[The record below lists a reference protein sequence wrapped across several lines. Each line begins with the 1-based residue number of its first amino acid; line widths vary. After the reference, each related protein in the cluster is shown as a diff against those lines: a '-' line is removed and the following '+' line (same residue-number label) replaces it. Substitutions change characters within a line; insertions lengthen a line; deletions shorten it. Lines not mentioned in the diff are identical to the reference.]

1 MPHNLRKFH
10 MLVVTGVMLAVS
22 LGAACRK
29 AGSATAYANITT
41 LPVPGAKSE
50 AGWPVYEVPAEGFA
64 LELPASWRQFEMD
77 PRTFDAKFKELMK
90 KNPQLEPEFGNLR
103 EQLVAGVKFFGFD
116 EATLQRGFATKILV
130 LRQRLAPGE
139 DLDSAVA
146 ESLTGLE
153 DLPGV
158 IKPFT
163 HERLTMATGDR
174 ERIKSKMTMNS
185 PTGQQFTIAVTN
197 FILTTDKDG
206 YVVTLT
212 TTADQEAK
220 YAATFDRIGRG
231 FRFIK

>member
-1 MPHNLRKFH
+1 MPHKPCKIH
-10 MLVVTGVMLAVS
+10 MLVVIGVMLAVS
-22 LGAACRK
+22 LGTACRK

-41 LPVPGAKSE
+41 LPVPEAKSE

-64 LELPASWRQFEMD
+64 LELPPGWRQFDMD
-77 PRTFDAKFKELMK
+77 PKTFEAKFKEAMK
-90 KNPQLEPEFGNLR
+90 KNPKLEPMLGSLR
-103 EQLVAGVKFFGFD
+103 QQIVGGVKFFGFD
-116 EATLQRGFATKILV
+116 EAMQGGFTTNINV
-130 LRQRLAPGE
+130 LRLPLARGE
-139 DLDSAVA
+139 NLDSAVA
-146 ESLTGLE
+146 DALTQYANM
-153 DLPGV
+153 PSV
-158 IKPFT
+158 IKPVT

-212 TTADQEAK
+212 TTTDQEAK
-220 YAATFDRIGRG
+220 YAATFDRIGRS